1 MDDKKRLTKR
11 YFTDLINLFFSEDSY
26 FLLSIFKE
34 LRSRSLFDDGCDEKC
49 AQLIQLLIHWLVN
62 SQNTMESLD
71 ELAGI
76 PGFSSF
82 QGRLEEY
89 MARLDIIDADRE
101 RARQSIAQIAQFTLS
116 ELESILDDQETQE
129 KLIDYLEMRDG
140 GNGVEQVNVPM
151 QESDEQLADM
161 FYQEEVQR
169 ALSSIDK
176 YENMKSW
183 EINKAEYFEDWRK
196 CSQDIKSLSMMHG
209 NKEVETIADR
219 IYRIVGIHLSSDTR
233 PSHKMNR
240 MLNSGKYAIVHF
252 MDNGNGQ
259 QDIVRIIGSFDKYI
273 NDVEDSLFNDHAAMA
288 DENEV
293 ENEHLEIADEVSRI
307 AKASLEEDI
316 ALPGED
322 DPELTSLVGEILEN
336 QNGVSR
342 ENNEYNVGD
351 RERSE
356 RDSYVKDTRFVKES
370 SPYVDLI
377 KRAMGDLKLNA
388 YNYSALEDLE
398 LASSSLK
405 GCALKFGYEDLSAL
419 PDTMENIAII
429 LMNKKQPIS
438 PAIFPVIQD
447 VIHFIRNFAEVDVAY
462 ERINVLLDKLNTY
475 IDDILVKQDFSE
487 FTSF

>member
-1 MDDKKRLTKR
+1 
-11 YFTDLINLFFSEDSY
+11 
-26 FLLSIFKE
+26 
-34 LRSRSLFDDGCDEKC
+34 
-49 AQLIQLLIHWLVN
+49 
-62 SQNTMESLD
+62 MESLD
-71 ELAGI
+71 ELARI
-76 PGFSSF
+76 PGFTSF
-82 QGRLEEY
+82 QGHLEEY

-116 ELESILDDQETQE
+116 ELVSILDDQETQE
-129 KLIDYLEMRDG
+129 RLIDYVEMRD
-140 GNGVEQVNVPM
+140 GVEQVNVPM
-151 QESDEQLADM
+151 QESDEQLVDR

-169 ALSSIDK
+169 ALSNIEK
-176 YENMKSW
+176 YESMKSW

-240 MLNSGKYAIVHF
+240 VLNSGKHAIVHF

-259 QDIVRIIGSFDKYI
+259 QDIVRVIGSFDKYI
-273 NDVEDSLFNDHAAMA
+273 NDVEDSLFSEDVSLA
-288 DENEV
+288 DENEA
-293 ENEHLEIADEVSRI
+293 ENENNNDNEHLEIADEVSRI
-307 AKASLEEDI
+307 AKASLEEEI
-316 ALPGED
+316 TLPGED

-342 ENNEYNVGD
+342 GNSAYNVGD
-351 RERSE
+351 RERID

-377 KRAMGDLKLNA
+377 KRAIGDLKLNA

-438 PAIFPVIQD
+438 SDIFPVIQD